1 MIPNTLQK
9 TTQGFLKKEKSEN
22 YCCLRPANYVFY
34 TGRQRRPWQDAQSFC
49 GEYHTDL
56 LTIKSEEEN
65 QNLAGTKG
73 WIGLYR
79 QNSAG
84 PWKWSRGDEIA
95 TFTSF

>member
-1 MIPNTLQK
+1 M
-9 TTQGFLKKEKSEN
+9 KS
-22 YCCLRPANYVFY
+22 LSG
-34 TGRQRRPWQDAQSFC
+34 TGSARTGAPGGLHQLRQRSPWQDAQSFC
-49 GEYHTDL
+49 REYHTDL